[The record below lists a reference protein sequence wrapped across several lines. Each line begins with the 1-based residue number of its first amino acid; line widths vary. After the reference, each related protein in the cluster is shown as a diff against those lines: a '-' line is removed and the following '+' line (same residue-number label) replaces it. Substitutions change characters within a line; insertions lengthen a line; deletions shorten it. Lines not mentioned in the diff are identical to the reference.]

1 MKFLKLV
8 VVVSLL
14 SGMLACSKGDTTDT
28 HINKAKIYIAENK
41 VDESVI
47 ELKNAIKKSPKNAE
61 ARFLLGR
68 LYLSQGGGF
77 EATKELEKA
86 YELGYIKSK
95 VIPLLARAYLLV
107 NSDDD
112 IIALFEQALELP
124 DEVKSQYLAYNTLA
138 NIRLQENATA
148 KNSEQLAN
156 QLKNNTSYSYLASAY
171 MLLSENKL
179 ELAKAKIIKSLNL
192 FSENLD
198 SIMLLGQTNAAL
210 GLHSEAT
217 KNYLKFAELQPKSNV
232 VVLLLADSSLKEK
245 DYITSE
251 KYADIILSKLP
262 NQPIALY
269 IKAIISMENQDYEK
283 ASDYANKAES
293 FGLNSPQLKLVAGVS
308 AYYLSNFEQ
317 SYHHLTPIISYL
329 SAEHPAKKMYV
340 ISQLQLGLISDI
352 NQTLGDFN
360 VENQSDAKFL
370 STLSLQLAEIG
381 ALSDAKQIAEK
392 VINNQPASAAD
403 NLQTG
408 VLKLLLNDPS
418 GITNLEHAISLEAD
432 SVPAELLLVS
442 AAAQVGDY
450 EKALKIAEE
459 LQRKQPNNFA
469 VFNVIANVYLKKGDL
484 ALAKTNLEK
493 SLSLRAKN
501 QFAYIQLVN
510 IAFKEDNNVESHRL
524 LNTGLGYFPDNVLM
538 LKQLYVVSREN
549 EQERL
554 LVSRRIK
561 TLFNTQKN
569 NLKLALLYAE
579 ILLDQ
584 KKYKESLNVLNT
596 FQESIHSPKSLWQLK
611 VFALSK
617 VSESDIGVITFLEK
631 WIRTNPYVVE
641 PVLLL
646 VDKYL
651 RDNKRAEALRV
662 LEKSLGTG
670 NKNNSALKIA
680 RMQLLL
686 DGGELEKAKSFYP
699 DFSSHNMNEK
709 LVKGVQGRIYFL
721 EKNYNQALPLLNV
734 FFKSFPS
741 RQNAL
746 SLAITQKNTN
756 HQNDAIQT
764 LLTYLDENPLDSR
777 VQSILAEFYLEKQPE
792 KAMSV
797 YEKMLVNDENN
808 VVILNN
814 LAWLNLDNDNVDLA
828 LKYSAMAIKLAPK
841 NPNVVDTRGMALLKA
856 GDKVIAMKVLKIAY
870 ELTQGK
876 NVDIAIN
883 FSQSLIA
890 NEKFSEA
897 IDILKQLK
905 MIDLNEVQKQKIK
918 LLFASAQYI

>member
-1 MKFLKLV
+1 MKFLKLLV
-8 VVVSLL
+8 VVGLL
-14 SGMLACSKGDTTDT
+14 SGMFACSEGDTTDI

-41 VDESVI
+41 IDESVI

-171 MLLSENKL
+171 MLISENKL

-192 FSENLD
+192 FPENLD
-198 SIMLLGQTNAAL
+198 SIMLLGQTNTAL

-392 VINNQPASAAD
+392 VINNQPASAAE

-469 VFNVIANVYLKKGDL
+469 VFNVIANVYLKNGDL

-510 IAFKEDNNVESHRL
+510 IAFKEDNHLESHRL
-524 LNTGLGYFPDNVLM
+524 LDTGLGYFPDNVLM

-554 LVSRRIK
+554 LVSKRIK
-561 TLFNTQKN
+561 TLFHTQKN

-631 WIRTNPYVVE
+631 WVRTNPYAVE

-746 SLAITQKNTN
+746 SLAITQKNTK
-756 HQNDAIQT
+756 HQKDAIQT
-764 LLTYLDENPLDSR
+764 LLTYLDENPLDTR
-777 VQSILAEFYLEKQPE
+777 VQSILAELYLEKQPE